1 VSRSART
8 SRTFH
13 HTGVVME
20 KFCAEMIPARTEAVK
35 RAVKYILAVVPSIM
49 TGGESSERSV
59 LD

>member
-1 VSRSART
+1 
-8 SRTFH
+8 
-13 HTGVVME
+13 ME